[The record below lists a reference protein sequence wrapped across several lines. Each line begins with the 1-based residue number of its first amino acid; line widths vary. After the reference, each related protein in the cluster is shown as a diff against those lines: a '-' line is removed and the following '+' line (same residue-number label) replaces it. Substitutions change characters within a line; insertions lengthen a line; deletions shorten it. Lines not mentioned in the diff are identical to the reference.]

1 MNTCNKCGWTTFRP
15 ASRFC
20 GRCGGLRP
28 NDGDHNRRW
37 WRLVVLSIVGV
48 GVWLVAKD
56 PSITK
61 ALGTAAVT
69 PASAGWPAPPLPKFK
84 VQFLGNSIRVTS
96 IGEEPVTVLAFVIN
110 NRSGVNGCDSKV
122 RQQDLQ
128 KNLDA
133 AAEATAEARA
143 EAEREAAA
151 AKAKAHSL
159 EPAASAAEAKARA
172 AAVQPARREAAEAA
186 RAAAQAKADALEP
199 ELSEAEGVAQMRSS
213 WGHPSSP
220 YGACVMVGASCVPE
234 EDWKRVMALRQQ
246 VEELKIE
253 ATSRPP
259 DIDWTGLDR
268 TPVVLYQEALKDAN
282 KAREAAS
289 AAVQA
294 GAQQK
299 QDIIDRDLREF
310 GPKLPVG
317 LAQGDTLTLPVSD
330 ACGAELVQIDL
341 HTDRGDVKYGLTD

>member
-1 MNTCNKCGWTTFRP
+1 M
-15 ASRFC
+15 A
-20 GRCGGLRP
+20 
-28 NDGDHNRRW
+28 
-37 WRLVVLSIVGV
+37 LSIVGT

-61 ALGTAAVT
+61 ALRTAAIT
-69 PASAGWPAPPLPKFK
+69 PASAGWLAPTSEASPAADGALPKFK
-84 VQFLGNSIRVTS
+84 VQQIQQIFGNSIRVTS

-133 AAEATAEARA
+133 AAEAAAEAVA
-143 EAEREAAA
+143 EAERQATA

-159 EPAASAAEAKARA
+159 QPAARAAEAKARA

-199 ELSEAEGVAQMRSS
+199 LLKDAEALANWNLSHGMGAD
-213 WGHPSSP
+213 WG
-220 YGACVMVGASCVPE
+220 
-234 EDWKRVMALRQQ
+234 RVEALRRQI
-246 VEELKIE
+246 EEAKKE

-259 DIDWTGLDR
+259 DVDWTGVDR
-268 TPVVLYQEALKDAN
+268 MPVVFYQKALRDAN

-289 AAVQA
+289 AGVQA

-299 QDIIDRDLREF
+299 QDIIERDLQKF
-310 GPKLPVG
+310 GPKLPVRI
-317 LAQGDTLTLPVSD
+317 AQGDTLTLPVSD
-330 ACGAELVQIDL
+330 ACGAEIVQVDL